1 MTIALIGHTGF
12 VGQTLLG
19 QAAFEV
25 LYRSTNIEEIAGR
38 RHELVVCAGAPAAK
52 WKANQ
57 DPAADWAGLQRL
69 ISSLDRM
76 AGCGRFVL
84 VSTVDVYPDPSAF
97 DEDAVLEPGEGGA
110 YGRHRLALE
119 RFCQDRFDATVVRL
133 PALFGRGLR
142 KNAIFDLLNDN
153 GVEKLNPLSTFQF
166 YDMACLWTDLQR
178 VLGAELHTVN
188 LATEPIQLGEVARR
202 VFGRTLLEQPGSR
215 PQHYDLRTRHSGLWG
230 RSGGYAYGADEVW
243 RRLQAFVDS
252 ERAGGVT

>member
-19 QAAFEV
+19 QATFQA
-25 LYRSTNIEEIAGR
+25 LYRSTNIEEIAG
-38 RHELVVCAGAPAAK
+38 HHHDLVVCAGAPAAK

-57 DPAADWAGLQRL
+57 DPAADWAGLLRL
-69 ISSLDRM
+69 MASLERM

-84 VSTVDVYPDPSAF
+84 VSTVDVYPVPSAQ
-97 DEDAVLEPGEGGA
+97 DETAVLEPGVGGA

-119 RFCQDRFDATVVRL
+119 RFCQERFDATVVRL

-153 GVEKLNPLSTFQF
+153 GVDKLNPLSTFQF
-166 YDMACLWTDLQR
+166 YDMACLWTDLQL

-188 LATEPIQLGEVARR
+188 LATEPVQLGEVARR
-202 VFGRTLLEQPGSR
+202 VFGRRLQEQPASA
-215 PQHYDLRTRHSGLWG
+215 PQHYDLRTRHAGLWC
-230 RSGGYAYGADEVW
+230 RSGGYAYEADEVW
-243 RRLQAFVDS
+243 RRLQVFVDS